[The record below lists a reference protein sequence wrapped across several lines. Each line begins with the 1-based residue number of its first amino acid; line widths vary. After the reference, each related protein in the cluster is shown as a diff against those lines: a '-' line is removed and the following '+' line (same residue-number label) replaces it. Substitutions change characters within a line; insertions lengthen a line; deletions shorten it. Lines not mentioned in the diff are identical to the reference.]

1 MRPWLLLLFC
11 LCLPLPVA
19 ASHQWAGIDL
29 CEVYRDSLPPGLTIE
44 SLPEPKSNGAA
55 LLQQYCTQCHNLP
68 GPDRHTAAEWR
79 DVASKMFMLMDVSK
93 RFGGVTGRV
102 EVMDKQQQEALTAYL
117 DRFGSKQTLQKSAD
131 QAADQIQWLTP
142 LLVMS
147 PFLLLM
153 GLGLVR
159 WWGSNRENKPCVTR

>member
-1 MRPWLLLLFC
+1 MRSRLLLLFI
-11 LCLPLPVA
+11 LWLPCPLY

-29 CEVYRDSLPPGLTIE
+29 CEVYKDSLPPGLSIK
-44 SLPEPKSNGAA
+44 SLPEPESSSAG
-55 LLQQYCTQCHNLP
+55 LLQHYCTQCHNLP

-79 DVASKMFMLMDVSK
+79 DVAARMFMLMDVSH
-93 RFGGVTGRV
+93 RFGGLMGRV
-102 EVMDKQQQEALTAYL
+102 EIMDKQQQEKLLAYL
-117 DRFGSKQTLQKSAD
+117 ERFAPNQSVQKGGDKDSR
-131 QAADQIQWLTP
+131 WLSP
-142 LLVMS
+142 ILVMT

>member
-1 MRPWLLLLFC
+1 MRPWVLLLFS
-11 LCLPLPVA
+11 LWLPLPLA
-19 ASHQWAGIDL
+19 ASHQWTGIDL
-29 CEVYRDSLPPGLTIE
+29 CEVYRDSLPPGLSIE
-44 SLPEPKSNGAA
+44 SLPEPRSNGAA
-55 LLQQYCTQCHNLP
+55 MLQHYCIQCHNLP

-93 RFGGVTGRV
+93 RFGGLMGRV
-102 EVMDKQQQEALTAYL
+102 EVMDKQQQETLLAYL
-117 DRFGSKQTLQKSAD
+117 ERSASKQAVQKKAD
-131 QAADQIQWLTP
+131 QEAGQVKWLTP

-159 WWGSNRENKPCVTR
+159 WWGSNRENKPCVIR